1 MSEAVNRVRIET
13 IRTRRGAHRKSC
25 DLPGLCNVPAWAAEV
40 DDRAIPSSK
49 TSGKSAA
56 TVEQG
61 VPRLRSD
68 LNPATVSQP
77 RCER

>member
-1 MSEAVNRVRIET
+1 MNRVWIET

-40 DDRAIPSSK
+40 DDRAILSSK
-49 TSGKSAA
+49 TSGSAV
-56 TVEQG
+56 TVGQG
-61 VPRLRSD
+61 LPRLRSD
-68 LNPATVSQP
+68 LNPAAVSQP